1 MTRKYTYRMDITSGK
16 RVEGR
21 YASGKYFDSIQE
33 AKADAYGR
41 KKVLQS
47 WLTGDAY
54 KDLNIDVDISAV
66 DVH

>member
-1 MTRKYTYRMDITSGK
+1 MDITSGK

-21 YASGKYFDSIQE
+21 YASGKYFDSIEE
-33 AKADAYGR
+33 AKADADGR

-47 WLTGDAY
+47 WLTGDAYGDAY

-66 DVH
+66 DVN